1 MQIITAAAA
10 AATEAEMRVIVGSKV
25 DERGEREEGEREAE
39 RGVAAAD

>member
-10 AATEAEMRVIVGSKV
+10 AAEAEMPVTVGSKV
-25 DERGEREEGEREAE
+25 DERGEREEGEREAD